1 MPLTTIATT
10 AAPEPVGA
18 YSQGRRIGP
27 FLQVSGQ
34 LATDPSTG
42 TLLAA
47 DVAGQTRRVLEQAQA
62 VLAAES
68 AGWQDVLMVRVFLA
82 SDDDDDFEA
91 MDSAYRGFLAAP
103 FPPRTTVTAGLAPG
117 ALIEIDVLAV
127 RPPGG
132 RADAVGREEHP

>member
-1 MPLTTIATT
+1 MPLTTIATNT
-10 AAPEPVGA
+10 APEPVGA

-34 LATDPSTG
+34 MAIDPSTG

-47 DVAGQTRRVLEQAQA
+47 DVADQTRRVLEQVRAI
-62 VLAAES
+62 LASEC
-68 AGWQDVLMVRVFLA
+68 AGWNDVLMVRVFLA
-82 SDDDDDFEA
+82 SDGDFEA
-91 MDSAYRGFLAAP
+91 MDRAYRSVLAAP

-127 RPPGG
+127 RPGHPRPSPGRLPGG
-132 RADAVGREEHP
+132 D